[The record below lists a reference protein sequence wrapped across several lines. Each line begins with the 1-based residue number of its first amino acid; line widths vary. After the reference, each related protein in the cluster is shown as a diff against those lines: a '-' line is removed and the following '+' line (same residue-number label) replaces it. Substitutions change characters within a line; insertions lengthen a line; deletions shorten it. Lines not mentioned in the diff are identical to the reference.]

1 MKQTS
6 GRSSHRSCACCG
18 QKVIGSS
25 NKNGTIGIQFMNMEG
40 HTPDCHDGENNEAVK
55 NTNKK
60 HH

>member
-1 MKQTS
+1 
-6 GRSSHRSCACCG
+6 
-18 QKVIGSS
+18 VIGSS